1 MLERCVSGLVAE
13 RLKVYYHKQLRIIS
27 LTTAVAL
34 LLSTTLAPSNSILA
48 YQNPIS
54 TPVVDATSTIN
65 PASSTVTNNT
75 SLANTSSNASTTDPI
90 NVREYVEQY
99 FAKTPILI
107 RIAGCESQ
115 FRQFD
120 KNGNVLRGNIV
131 HQDVGVMQ
139 INETYQ
145 GALASAL
152 GYNIYTLQGNVAYAK
167 WLYEQEGTQPWMSS
181 NACWGR

>member
-1 MLERCVSGLVAE
+1 MSADT
-13 RLKVYYHKQLRIIS
+13 S
-27 LTTAVAL
+27 
-34 LLSTTLAPSNSILA
+34 
-48 YQNPIS
+48 
-54 TPVVDATSTIN
+54 ATSSTLIT
-65 PASSTVTNNT
+65 ASSN
-75 SLANTSSNASTTDPI
+75 NASTTDPI
-90 NVREYVEQY
+90 NVKEYVEHY
-99 FAKTPILI
+99 FAATPLLI

-115 FRQFD
+115 FRQYD

-167 WLYEQEGTQPWMSS
+167 WLYDQEGAQPWSS
-181 NACWGR
+181 SSACWSR